1 MLHNIPLAHPRP
13 NAKRFT
19 DVLMGREKSARPP
32 LVEYLVDAAVM
43 KPIVT
48 KLLGREWVNYGTTRE
63 SQKIYLDNFISF
75 WHRMGYDFVRFEQ
88 GLPFPEKQILAFDE
102 TSVLGQQRAWV
113 DEHHGRIQNREDFE
127 LYAWP
132 KIEEMDFFPF
142 EYLSRNMPEGMG
154 LITCHAGGV
163 FEHLS
168 WIMSYE
174 GLCLAL
180 KEDPALV
187 KAVSD
192 RIGGLMID
200 FYGHLLDLD
209 SVVAI
214 FPGDDMGFKTGPLIS
229 PADLRTFIL
238 PWHKKF
244 GAMAHNRGLPYFL
257 HSCGS
262 LESIMEDLIEDVR
275 IDGKHSFEDTII
287 PVQDFQARYGSRI
300 SVLGGLDVNIL
311 SAGSEEDVR
320 RRTRHLIEVCGGRGR
335 YAVGS
340 GNSIPSYVPAQN
352 YLAMIDEALG

>member
-1 MLHNIPLAHPRP
+1 
-13 NAKRFT
+13 
-19 DVLMGREKSARPP
+19 MGREKSARPP

-43 KPIVT
+43 KPVVT
-48 KLLGREWVNYGTTRE
+48 EILGRVWTDYGTTRE
-63 SQKIYLDNFISF
+63 SRIGYLDNFIAF
-75 WHRMGYDFVRFEQ
+75 WHRMGYDIVRFEL
-88 GLPFPEKQILAFDE
+88 GLPFPKNQLFGFDA
-102 TSVLGQQRAWV
+102 TSAAGRQRAWA
-113 DEHHGRIQNREDFE
+113 DEHHGRIRTWEDFE
-127 LYAWP
+127 RYAWP
-132 KIEEMDFFPF
+132 KIADMDFFPF
-142 EYLSRNMPEGMG
+142 EYIDGHLPEGMG
-154 LITCHAGGV
+154 LVACHAGGV

-257 HSCGS
+257 HSCGN
-262 LESIMEDLIEDVR
+262 LESIMEDLIKDVR

-300 SVLGGLDVNIL
+300 AVLGGLDVNVL
-311 SAGSEEDVR
+311 SAGLEEDVR